1 MLGAIGRALGRLAS
15 SIGKL
20 GTRLRNTLRGIDEA
34 DQERVLIYDTG
45 GHPCPRIC
53 EPLDGTIIRV
63 VNGVPDPRIIPPG
76 DTHPNCDCFVRPR

>member
-34 DQERVLIYDTG
+34 DQERVLVFNAI
-45 GHPCPRIC
+45 PPACERIC
-53 EPLDGTIIRV
+53 QPLDGTIVRV
-63 VNGVPDPRIIPPG
+63 VNGVPDGPIPPQS
-76 DTHPNCDCFVRPR
+76 THPNCDCELRPL